1 MSEPAHGYLEG
12 IIMGRISAVLF
23 DMDGVLVD
31 SEPVITEAALL
42 ALKEWGINA
51 KYSDFREF
59 TGMGEDR
66 FVGGVAEKYNV
77 PYTLDMKQKAY
88 EIYLTIVED
97 KIVLYPDT
105 VSILKE
111 LRDVGLKLALAS
123 AADMIKVDANL
134 RAAGIDRGVFGAVLS
149 GNDVVNKKPAPDV
162 YILAAK
168 KLDCAPKNCVVVEDA
183 ISGLAAAH
191 AAGMLCICVTTSFTE
206 EQFRE
211 KGADYICTDISGVPK
226 GIEFLNDRYN

>member
-1 MSEPAHGYLEG
+1 
-12 IIMGRISAVLF
+12 MGRISAVLF

-31 SEPVITEAALL
+31 SEPVITEAALR
-42 ALKEWGINA
+42 ALKEWSVNA
-51 KYSDFREF
+51 KPSDFREF

-105 VSILKE
+105 VHILKE
-111 LRDVGLKLALAS
+111 LTDVGLKLALAS
-123 AADMIKVDANL
+123 AADRIKVDANL
-134 RAAGIDRGVFGAVLS
+134 RAAGINSELFGAVLS

-162 YILAAK
+162 YMLAAK
-168 KLDCAPKNCVVVEDA
+168 KVGCAPENCVVVEDA

-206 EQFRE
+206 EKFRE
-211 KGADYICTDISGVPK
+211 KGADYICADISGVPK
-226 GIEFLNDRYN
+226 GIEFLNRMYFH

>member
-1 MSEPAHGYLEG
+1 
-12 IIMGRISAVLF
+12 MGRISAVLF

-31 SEPVITEAALL
+31 SEPVITEAALR
-42 ALKEWGINA
+42 ALKDWGINA
-51 KYSDFREF
+51 KASDFREF

-77 PYTLDMKQKAY
+77 PYTLDMKRKAY

-105 VSILKE
+105 VTILKR
-111 LRDVGLKLALAS
+111 LKNDCLKLALAS

-134 RAAGIDRGVFGAVLS
+134 RAAGIDRGIFGAVLS

-162 YILAAK
+162 YVLAAK
-168 KLDCAPKNCVVVEDA
+168 KLGCAPENCVVVEDA

-191 AAGMLCICVTTSFTE
+191 AAGMLCICVTTSFAE
-206 EQFRE
+206 EKFRD
-211 KGADYICTDISGVPK
+211 KGADYICTDISGVLK
-226 GIEFLNDRYN
+226 GIEFLNERYK

>member
-1 MSEPAHGYLEG
+1 MA
-12 IIMGRISAVLF
+12 RISAVLF

-31 SEPVITEAALL
+31 SEPVITEAALN
-42 ALKEWGINA
+42 ALKEWGIKA
-51 KYSDFREF
+51 KSSDFREF

-77 PYTLDMKQKAY
+77 PYTLDMKKKAY

-97 KIVLYPDT
+97 KIVIYPDT
-105 VSILKE
+105 VAILKE
-111 LRDVGLKLALAS
+111 LKGVGLKLALAS
-123 AADMIKVDANL
+123 AADSIKVDANL
-134 RAAGIDRGVFGAVLS
+134 RAAGIDSELFGAVLS

-162 YILAAK
+162 YMLAAK
-168 KLDCAPKNCVVVEDA
+168 KVGCAPEKCVVVEDA

-206 EQFRE
+206 EKFRE
-211 KGADYICTDISGVPK
+211 KGADYVCTDISGVPK
-226 GIEFLNDRYN
+226 GIEFLNDKYK

>member
-1 MSEPAHGYLEG
+1 MA
-12 IIMGRISAVLF
+12 RISAVLF

-31 SEPVITEAALL
+31 SEPVITEAALR

-51 KYSDFREF
+51 KPSDFREF

-66 FVGGVAEKYNV
+66 FVGGVAEKHNV
-77 PYTLDMKQKAY
+77 PYTLDMKHKAY

-97 KIVLYPDT
+97 KIVLYQNT

-111 LRDVGLKLALAS
+111 LRDLDLKLALAS
-123 AADMIKVDANL
+123 AADRIKVDANL
-134 RAAGIDRGVFGAVLS
+134 RAAGIDSELFGTVLS

-162 YILAAK
+162 YLLAAK
-168 KLDCAPKNCVVVEDA
+168 QVGCAPEKCVVVEDA

-191 AAGMLCICVTTSFTE
+191 AAGMLCICVTTSFAE
-206 EQFRE
+206 EKFRE
-211 KGADYICTDISGVPK
+211 RGADYICTDISGVPK
-226 GIEFLNDRYN
+226 GIEFLNNKYK